1 MYKYLSTHKSRKEWH
16 LGVETS
22 VAYSYQAEISVISI
36 ISKQNAIVFQ
46 LGIRIC
52 PDAEKTALKVKQ
64 DMQGSILLE
73 LMTY

>member
-1 MYKYLSTHKSRKEWH
+1 MHRSRKEWH

-36 ISKQNAIVFQ
+36 IHKQNVIVFQ

-64 DMQGSILLE
+64 DIQVPILLE
-73 LMTY
+73 FITY